1 MDTTTTDGTIGRE
14 PEWGSELV
22 EQLDWHW
29 QAQLR
34 PRLEGLTDDEY
45 FWEPVPNCWSI
56 RRRSGGTEPHLHG
69 TGDWATEYTSHQ
81 YEQEPFTTI
90 AWRLGHMIVDVF
102 ATRTGRHFGGSA
114 LDDETYAYA
123 GTAAEALR
131 QLDGGYAAWLTG
143 VTSLDIEGFRRPCGQ
158 REPHR
163 PAASMAELVLH
174 INREAIH
181 HGAEIA
187 LLRDLYASGKP
198 TSITT

>member
-81 YEQEPFTTI
+81 YEQSHSP
-90 AWRLGHMIVDVF
+90 RSP
-102 ATRTGRHFGGSA
+102 GG
-114 LDDETYAYA
+114 
-123 GTAAEALR
+123 
-131 QLDGGYAAWLTG
+131 
-143 VTSLDIEGFRRPCGQ
+143 
-158 REPHR
+158 
-163 PAASMAELVLH
+163 
-174 INREAIH
+174 
-181 HGAEIA
+181 
-187 LLRDLYASGKP
+187 
-198 TSITT
+198 